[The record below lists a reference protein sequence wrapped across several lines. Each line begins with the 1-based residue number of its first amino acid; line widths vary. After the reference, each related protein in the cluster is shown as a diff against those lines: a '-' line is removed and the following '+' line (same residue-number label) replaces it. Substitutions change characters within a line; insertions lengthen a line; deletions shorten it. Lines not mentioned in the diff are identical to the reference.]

1 MSFSKYKNG
10 YGQNCAGLMLQAL
23 NRMAGATLFGD
34 SWYSWWG
41 QNIIKDIFGMHF
53 QPVTLPGG
61 PV

>member
-1 MSFSKYKNG
+1 
-10 YGQNCAGLMLQAL
+10 MLQAL

-53 QPVTLPGG
+53 QLVTLPGG
-61 PV
+61 PVWMSPCKSPQEIEQ